1 MTMRARDALDFQA
14 IALVVGT
21 ELRRKAPLGPRRTL
35 HAETLEAIFGS
46 IEVLTDLD
54 LLIVLESAL
63 HEALRETC
71 ADLESYSG
79 HRCGYEIE
87 RQDDRVRSA
96 LLTGGRRVELARSG
110 CATCRA
116 SRSARPGRARK
127 VTEPSVRKGRP

>member
-79 HRCGYEIE
+79 RRCGYEIE

-96 LLTGGRRVELARSG
+96 LLTCGRRVELAPVGLRDV
-110 CATCRA
+110 
-116 SRSARPGRARK
+116 SRFP
-127 VTEPSVRKGRP
+127 